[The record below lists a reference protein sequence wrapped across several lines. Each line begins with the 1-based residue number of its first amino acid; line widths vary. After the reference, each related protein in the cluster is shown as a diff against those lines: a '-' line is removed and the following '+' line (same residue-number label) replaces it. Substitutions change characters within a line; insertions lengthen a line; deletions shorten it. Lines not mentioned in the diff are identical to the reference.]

1 MSNLRI
7 EYRRHAGCPAGVVI
21 LGNDL
26 AFSPEEIRVLF
37 QFAMRRYQRFADVI
51 SFVPAELG
59 WPELPDVGGSTT
71 PEREALH
78 ELGRISRISAL
89 PTLAQTAGDLVNT
102 LDAMIDSDRQ
112 WREASR

>member
-7 EYRRHAGCPAGVVI
+7 EYSRHADAPAGVVI

-37 QFAMRRYQRFADVI
+37 QFAMRRYQRFADII

-59 WPELPDVGGSTT
+59 WPELPEVAG
-71 PEREALH
+71 EASQGDEGLH
-78 ELGRISRISAL
+78 QLGRISRISAL
-89 PTLAQTAGDLVNT
+89 PTLAQTAGDLVRI